1 MKTTFLK
8 ILAALAVAAASTLT
22 TLEAAEGWGDNYKD
36 ALAKAKADNKLLLA
50 EFTGSDW
57 CPPCKKQAAE
67 VFGAQEFKDYA
78 AKKLVLV
85 ELDFPRTKTLPEEVK
100 AQNKELSEKFGIK
113 GYPTVIMLDGDGKE
127 LARWVGYGTGGSPA
141 KMIANIEALKK

>member
-8 ILAALAVAAASTLT
+8 TFAALTVAALT
-22 TLEAAEGWGDNYKD
+22 TLTAQAGEGWSDNFQD
-36 ALAKAKADNKLLLA
+36 SLTKAKTEKKLLLA

-67 VFGAQEFKDYA
+67 VFSQQEFKDYA

-85 ELDFPRTKTLPEEVK
+85 ELDYPRSKPLSDTVK
-100 AQNKELSEKFGIK
+100 AQNQELKTKYSIR
-113 GYPTVIMLDGDGKE
+113 GYPTVVVFDGEGKE
-127 LARWVGYGTGGSPA
+127 LARWVGYGGGGPA
-141 KMIANIEALKK
+141 ALIAKIEALAK

>member
-8 ILAALAVAAASTLT
+8 TFAALALAALGTLS
-22 TLEAAEGWGDNYKD
+22 LQAGEGWSDNFQD
-36 ALAKAKADNKLLLA
+36 SLTKAKTEKKLLLA

-67 VFGAQEFKDYA
+67 VFSQQEFKDYA

-85 ELDFPRTKTLPEEVK
+85 ELDYPRSKPLSDTVK
-100 AQNKELSEKFGIK
+100 AQNQELKTKYAIR
-113 GYPTVIMLDGDGKE
+113 GYPTVVVFDGEGKE
-127 LARWVGYGTGGSPA
+127 LARWVGYGGGGPA
-141 KMIANIEALKK
+141 ALIAKIEALAK

>member
-8 ILAALAVAAASTLT
+8 TCAALTVAALT
-22 TLEAAEGWGDNYKD
+22 TLTAQAGEGWSDNFQD
-36 ALAKAKADNKLLLA
+36 SLTKAKTEKKLLFA

-67 VFGAQEFKDYA
+67 VFSQQEFKDYA

-85 ELDFPRTKTLPEEVK
+85 ELDYPRSKPLSDTVK
-100 AQNKELSEKFGIK
+100 AQNQELKTKYAIR
-113 GYPTVIMLDGDGKE
+113 GYPTVVVFDGEGKE
-127 LARWVGYGTGGSPA
+127 LARWVGYSGGGPA
-141 KMIANIEALKK
+141 AMIAKIEALGK

>member
-8 ILAALAVAAASTLT
+8 TCAALAVAALT
-22 TLEAAEGWGDNYKD
+22 TLTAQASDGWSDNFQES
-36 ALAKAKADNKLLLA
+36 LAKAKAEKKLLLA

-67 VFGAQEFKDYA
+67 VFGVQEFKDYA

-85 ELDFPRTKTLPEEVK
+85 QLDYPRSKEISETVK
-100 AQNKELSEKFGIK
+100 AQNQELKTKFAIRGF
-113 GYPTVIMLDGDGKE
+113 PTVIMFDGEGKE
-127 LARWVGYGTGGSPA
+127 LARWVGYGGGGPQSLIS
-141 KMIANIEALKK
+141 KIDALGK